1 MIFGMKN
8 SIIMRSIVSA
18 HVLFSILF
26 LGSLSFVTASC
37 SDNNDSEDTQVVPDH
52 KGFSFTVVPWGG
64 DANGST
70 RGAASKAHNIGSV
83 NVGNNISGFVSMDN
97 EKPTAATRAADG
109 NTDAVADG
117 DYTIVAYL
125 KNSDGNYTKS
135 RELAVTGKNG
145 VFTKTDGSEARF
157 SFLPNGTYK
166 FMCFNQYFTLSADG
180 NTLTLTSDADAA
192 EKALV
197 GYSDDVEVKDNT
209 TDVAFALQHPY
220 ARFKIR
226 LAGTDMTLS
235 GRKDGV
241 PTYDRIFTSTTE
253 FSRIN
258 FDNTNGY
265 AGTLSVAGG
274 NMDVKPFSSS
284 SSTTSDAVDKGTFT
298 FSVPLAKS
306 SFDKGTNVALDV
318 PAYANK
324 TYYQASEQTAYCYV
338 PAGMSPTGIK
348 LNIAAPGT
356 TVNGVEYKDSLY
368 GEPLSGSAISIASNA
383 SLPSMQAGHSYI
395 FTVNLSYN
403 YRYVFSDYSVGTL
416 AENPDKTP
424 IALVTSSKTKTAMAL
439 HDAYYNGS
447 ATMDWS
453 TLTSTKQVNKTVY
466 SWGNFFTAS
475 HGWEETYLA
484 LWTNDGTTVKAT
496 STDFPAYYAA
506 AHYNPSA
513 PSKTKES
520 VSGDIASSDGTKSW
534 YLPSYED
541 INILYQGIGGGK
553 YYGYTITDKFNKNA
567 NFLINNRFP
576 WNGCRVVIAL
586 EQAGGDK
593 LFKGYWL
600 STQSNYTNATQSSS
614 IYYPVG
620 KIVVYYNGQST
631 ASYDAIK
638 TADQSIIKT
647 VSTNQNYV
655 RPFIHY

>member
-37 SDNNDSEDTQVVPDH
+37 SDNNDSEDTQVAPGH

-70 RGAASKAHNIGSV
+70 RGAAGKAQNIGSV
-83 NVGNNISGFVSMDN
+83 NVGNNISGFVSMVN
-97 EKPTAATRAADG
+97 EKPTAVTRAADG

-125 KNSDGNYTKS
+125 KNSDGSYTKS

-166 FMCFNQYFTLSADG
+166 FMCFNQYFTLSSDG
-180 NTLTLTSDADAA
+180 TTLSLTDDDNAA
-192 EKALV
+192 ENALV
-197 GYSDDVEVKDNT
+197 GYSSDVEVKNNT
-209 TDVAFALQHPY
+209 TDVAFALKHPY
-220 ARFKIR
+220 SRFKIR

-235 GRKDGV
+235 SRKDV
-241 PTYDRIFTSTTE
+241 DHFDRVFSSTTE

-258 FDNTNGY
+258 FDNTKGY
-265 AGTLSVAGG
+265 AGNLSVKGG
-274 NMDVKPFSSS
+274 NMDVKPFSASS
-284 SSTTSDAVDKGTFT
+284 SSTTTEDKGTFT
-298 FSVPLAKS
+298 FTAPLAKASFDKEYGANVPLA
-306 SFDKGTNVALDV
+306 V
-318 PAYANK
+318 PTYANS
-324 TYYQASEQTAYCYV
+324 TYYQASEQAAYCYV
-338 PAGMSPTGIK
+338 PAGVSPQGIT
-348 LNIAAPGT
+348 LSIAKPGT
-356 TVNGVEYKDSLY
+356 TVNSVEYKDSLY
-368 GEPLSGSAISIASNA
+368 GEPLSDSPITIAGNA
-383 SLPSMQAGHSYI
+383 SIGSMQAGHSYI

-403 YRYVFSDYSVGTL
+403 YRYVFSDYTVGTL
-416 AENPDKTP
+416 AENPNKKP

-439 HDAYYNGS
+439 HDAYYSGA

-466 SWGNFFTAS
+466 SWGTFFTAS

-513 PSKTKES
+513 PSTPKES
-520 VSGDIASSDGTKSW
+520 VSDDIASSDGTKSW

-553 YYGYTITDKFNKNA
+553 YYGYTITDKFNKNT

-600 STQSNYTNATQSSS
+600 STQSNYTNVKQSSS
-614 IYYPVG
+614 KYYPVG
-620 KIVVYYNGQST
+620 RIVIYYNGQST

-638 TADQSIIKT
+638 TTDQSIIKT
-647 VSTNQNYV
+647 DPTNQNHV